1 MDLFRLWFNVWKLF
15 QSINTFYT
23 LSIGQLI
30 ALSLTTSSLSRAVR
44 CSSSMKSRGR
54 SLRVRTLGGVFSDRV
69 SSGVDWI
76 RSRSLG
82 LGNWVSLLSP
92 DKEKF
97 WNEWLMHFLLF
108 SDYTICCDLKAKV
121 DRGLFC
127 SQVPYMILMLIII
140 WDGPSPEPLIEAY
153 LVSVAITKLFS
164 LISVSWQVC
173 MQ

>member
-1 MDLFRLWFNVWKLF
+1 MDLFRLWFTVRKLF
-15 QSINTFYT
+15 QSISKFYT
-23 LSIGQLI
+23 LSNGQLI
-30 ALSLTTSSLSRAVR
+30 ALSLTTSSLSGAAR
-44 CSSSMKSRGR
+44 CSSSRKSRGR

-92 DKEKF
+92 DKGKF

-108 SDYTICCDLKAKV
+108 SEYIIRSDFKAKV
-121 DRGLFC
+121 DRGLFY
-127 SQVPYMILMLIII
+127 SQVLGVILMLIIKR
-140 WDGPSPEPLIEAY
+140 DGQSPEPLMEAY
-153 LVSVAITKLFS
+153 LVSVAITKLLS
-164 LISVSWQVC
+164 LITVSWQVC